1 MNKLRLFHNGHEIK
15 SDKKIVDLF
24 KTKSQVTD
32 IKVNFFL
39 DKMHFENIETL
50 SQLKEATLKNYFYC
64 SCFEID
70 ITSESNEEIT
80 LVAVKVG

>member
-1 MNKLRLFHNGHEIK
+1 MPTLRLFRNGHEIK
-15 SDKKIVDLF
+15 SDRKITDLF
-24 KTKSQVTD
+24 KTKSQVAD
-32 IKVNFFL
+32 IKVNFFH

-70 ITSESNEEIT
+70 ITSEDGEEIT
-80 LVAVKVG
+80 LVALKVE

>member
-1 MNKLRLFHNGHEIK
+1 MPTLRLFRNGHEIK
-15 SDKKIVDLF
+15 SDRKITDLF
-24 KTKSQVTD
+24 KTKSQVAE
-32 IKVNFFL
+32 IKVNYFH

-70 ITSESNEEIT
+70 ITSEKNEEIT
-80 LVAVKVG
+80 LVALKVE